1 MAFFRLRSFF
11 DRLVYA
17 LAVLPLG
24 TVLISWDA
32 NPEPDVKGYR
42 IYYGTDS
49 RNYSQVID
57 VGKATEYTINNLR
70 ENVMYYFAVTAYD
83 TAENES
89 DFSAEVSVIFNRS
102 SVDELGQKAEQSYNY
117 PNPFSPKKEV
127 TRIRYV
133 LNQPSE
139 VTIEIYDAANNRVR
153 TLVRNEIKA
162 AGEHT
167 EDVWDGRD
175 EAGRIVARGVY
186 FCKIETS
193 QWTQFIK
200 IAVTE

>member
-1 MAFFRLRSFF
+1 MVFLRLRALF

-24 TVLISWDA
+24 TVIISWDA

-42 IYYGTDS
+42 IYYGTSS
-49 RNYSQVID
+49 RSYSQVID
-57 VGKATEYTINNLR
+57 VGKATEYSINNLQ
-70 ENVMYYFAVTAYD
+70 ENVPYYFAVTAYD
-83 TAENES
+83 TAGNES
-89 DFSAEVSVIFNRS
+89 DFSAEVSVIFNGN
-102 SVDELGQKAEQSYNY
+102 SVDEPAQDVELSYNF

-133 LNQPSE
+133 LNQPGKVS
-139 VTIEIYDAANNRVR
+139 IEIYDAANNLVR
-153 TLVRNEIKA
+153 TLVRDEIKL

-186 FCKIETS
+186 FCKIQTS